1 MKKLRKR
8 LFAVIGTLVCAAI
21 MISVIFNIYF
31 VNSQKIF
38 REQAYAGS
46 LKVYMQSIED
56 SLTDIENM
64 LAIESRSDGNLKMII
79 RSSNRLEWYLA
90 LVRKKNQFETE
101 IKKYQYLDG
110 IFLYD
115 SRKDLFAGV
124 KGTFATEEDHTKI
137 KDQAEEL
144 TEHFKEA
151 ESGNEWLSV
160 RLGEDYYLIR
170 MQEIKGIYL
179 CAWIKPEHLTDG
191 LRRTEEDNVFLCDS
205 YGNILNRTEKNQA
218 EKIGEVKE
226 SLGSGESVFSQ
237 ASGEHPYTLFMIKK
251 DSFLSNMHKTALGQV
266 AIILCLGGISL
277 FAIWSFTREILL
289 EPLNTIFLEKELEKN
304 KAELHFLQV
313 QTNPHFLNNCLS
325 LIRSFLM
332 FHQYEAA
339 EKAALLLSHYS
350 RRSLRSDTLI
360 TVREELEHID
370 DYYHLQQMRL
380 DRKLRLE
387 IFMETGLEKEKIPF
401 MLLYT
406 FVENAIKHSDGQRGE
421 ISVAVDGEYITEAGS
436 KKKKMRFQIVD
447 NGEGFDRKV
456 LDRIKQGRPV
466 TDETGMEHIG
476 ISNVIQRLQII
487 YGEEA
492 QIAFDNEEGAVVTLE
507 IPVKREEDIEDEKQ
521 MDAGLVSSVGGSR
534 FRRNHMCR
542 GPERRKGK
550 TESGH
555 SVFRGVTERHL
566 SGGDRGE

>member
-1 MKKLRKR
+1 
-8 LFAVIGTLVCAAI
+8 
-21 MISVIFNIYF
+21 
-31 VNSQKIF
+31 
-38 REQAYAGS
+38 
-46 LKVYMQSIED
+46 
-56 SLTDIENM
+56 
-64 LAIESRSDGNLKMII
+64 
-79 RSSNRLEWYLA
+79 
-90 LVRKKNQFETE
+90 
-101 IKKYQYLDG
+101 
-110 IFLYD
+110 
-115 SRKDLFAGV
+115 
-124 KGTFATEEDHTKI
+124 
-137 KDQAEEL
+137 
-144 TEHFKEA
+144 
-151 ESGNEWLSV
+151 
-160 RLGEDYYLIR
+160 
-170 MQEIKGIYL
+170 
-179 CAWIKPEHLTDG
+179 
-191 LRRTEEDNVFLCDS
+191 
-205 YGNILNRTEKNQA
+205 
-218 EKIGEVKE
+218 
-226 SLGSGESVFSQ
+226 
-237 ASGEHPYTLFMIKK
+237 
-251 DSFLSNMHKTALGQV
+251 
-266 AIILCLGGISL
+266 
-277 FAIWSFTREILL
+277 
-289 EPLNTIFLEKELEKN
+289 
-304 KAELHFLQV
+304 
-313 QTNPHFLNNCLS
+313 
-325 LIRSFLM
+325 M

-507 IPVKREEDIEDEKQ
+507 IPVKGEEDIEDEKQ
-521 MDAGLVSSVGGSR
+521 MDAGLASSVGGSR

-542 GPERRKGK
+542 GPERGKGK